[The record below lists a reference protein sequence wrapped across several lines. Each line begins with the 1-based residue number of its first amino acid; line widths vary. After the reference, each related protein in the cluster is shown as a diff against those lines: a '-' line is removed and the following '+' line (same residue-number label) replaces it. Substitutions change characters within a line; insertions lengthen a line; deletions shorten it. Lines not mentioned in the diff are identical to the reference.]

1 MEDDNDLAAQDELTV
16 QRKKSPFTTAI
27 ITVAFIAAFAGG
39 GYFAY
44 LQLFPAGLGAVRS
57 LPAGTPAPP
66 QIKEEAELDVMVPV
80 PPFVVNLARSG
91 GKRFLKVTLT
101 MELNSPEV
109 NAEVNENMSR
119 IVDSIL
125 LLLLSSKAFDDIYT
139 VQGKFKLK
147 DEITSRVN
155 RFLASGHVKDVYYT
169 EFVIQ

>member
-1 MEDDNDLAAQDELTV
+1 MADDNDLTMQDELSMH
-16 QRKKSPFTTAI
+16 RKKSPFTAI
-27 ITVAFIAAFAGG
+27 VITMALIASFAGG

-44 LQLFPAGLGAVRS
+44 LQFFPVRS
-57 LPAGTPAPP
+57 SEVSSVPVDKPASA
-66 QIKEEAELDVMVPV
+66 QVREEAELNVMFPV
-80 PPFVVNLARSG
+80 RPFVVNLARSG

-109 NAEVNENMSR
+109 NAEVNENMSK

-125 LLLLSSKAFDDIYT
+125 LLLSSKSFEDIYT

-147 DEITSRVN
+147 DEITTRVN
-155 RFLASGHVKDVYYT
+155 RFLVSGHVKDVYFT